1 MFLFT
6 LILVLLMAI
15 NYQSNLIYGLTF
27 WLGTLFVVTI
37 HFTHA
42 NLSGLKVMAMGA
54 QPSFAGKQADFV
66 LRLSGEG
73 RVRHCVR
80 LSWVASELPVQREV
94 SPEHLACE
102 VNVLADRVAELSLP
116 YPLVER
122 GWCTPGRLRI
132 ETDYPLGL
140 LRCWSF
146 LTLDQRAMAWP
157 QPAPSD
163 RSSLMSVDDGEG
175 ASQRLY
181 PSDDQDLA
189 GFRDYRPGD
198 RVAAVDWRSL
208 ARGQSLQVATFQQ
221 DVGDPLWLDWD
232 ALPAQDPEQKLSQL
246 CTLALMAH
254 SQQHVFGL
262 RLPSKVVPP
271 MSGQAHLEHVLN
283 TLALFDQAPGAEP
296 A

>member
-73 RVRHCVR
+73 RARHCVR
-80 LSWVASELPVQREV
+80 VSWVASELPVQREM
-94 SPEHLACE
+94 SPEDLACE

-163 RSSLMSVDDGEG
+163 RSSLMSVDEGEG

-198 RVAAVDWRSL
+198 RSRLSIGDPWPGDSRCRWRRFSKTSGTHCGLIGTRCPLRTRSKSCHSFAHWRSWRTRSNTRSDCVCQ
-208 ARGQSLQVATFQQ
+208 ARSYRRCRVRRT
-221 DVGDPLWLDWD
+221 W
-232 ALPAQDPEQKLSQL
+232 
-246 CTLALMAH
+246 
-254 SQQHVFGL
+254 
-262 RLPSKVVPP
+262 
-271 MSGQAHLEHVLN
+271 N
-283 TLALFDQAPGAEP
+283 TC
-296 A
+296 